1 LGDLGELLRQ
11 DGQAGLADEMVYEG
25 ARDWVHV
32 MDDWNREEAPLTQGP
47 RGPLDSFEAP
57 WVHPDDLARDAAHAL
72 RAFGGEALTPESEVQ
87 LFAQQQMAE
96 IFPEGFDVD
105 DAGQVL
111 PQGPPVSPARVQE
124 LMAAQ
129 LEQVLA
135 DAVPAIGALPEHD
148 YGQLTGPAFLDFL
161 VGFDSADKYVAM
173 TNHFLVFH
181 EASPPEFTLL
191 QDVPRYFRDQR
202 AKGLKTSTLRCRFS
216 ALKKFFLHTGRG
228 ALAPQATTVEEMFN
242 KWAKKDT
249 TIQARTFTLED
260 YGRLY
265 SLAV

>member
-1 LGDLGELLRQ
+1 MGDLTELLRQ
-11 DGQAGLADEMVYEG
+11 DGQAGLADEMVYES

-32 MDDWNREEAPLTQGP
+32 RDDWNREEAPLTQGP

-87 LFAQQQMAE
+87 LFGSNTQQEMAQM
-96 IFPEGFDVD
+96 FPEGFDVD
-105 DAGQVL
+105 NAG
-111 PQGPPVSPARVQE
+111 QGPPLSPARLQE
-124 LMAAQ
+124 LMAEQ

-135 DAVPAIGALPEHD
+135 DAVPAIGALPVHD
-148 YGQLTGPAFLDFL
+148 YGQRTAPGYLDFL
-161 VGFDSADKYVAM
+161 VDFDSADKYERM
-173 TNHFLVFH
+173 NNHFFVFH

-191 QDVPRYFRDQR
+191 QNVPRYFRDQR
-202 AKGLKTSTLRCRFS
+202 AKGLKNSTLRCRFS
-216 ALKKFFLHTGRG
+216 ALKKFYLHTGRG